1 MVGKPSNL
9 AEVGAVYPESLVTV
23 VAFQEKNYLRKSLPE
38 RPIKYLQIHLP
49 G

>member
-23 VAFQEKNYLRKSLPE
+23 VAFQKKKGFEEVPA
-38 RPIKYLQIHLP
+38 
-49 G
+49 